1 MCTWCAILPLQRHG
15 CVMVTV
21 LHNAGEIRGQ
31 VVFANNWNFQT
42 PLTSLLSGGNAVP
55 TTLSSASGS
64 GQVVLSTDGTMGMAF
79 LGLSGAWVMLKGQ
92 FWVPLGDHLVVCP
105 VCRAWA

>member
-1 MCTWCAILPLQRHG
+1 
-15 CVMVTV
+15 MVTV
-21 LHNAGEIRGQ
+21 LHDAGEIRGQ

-42 PLTSLLSGGNAVP
+42 LLTSLLSGGNAVP

-79 LGLSGAWVMLKGQ
+79 LGLSGAWATL
-92 FWVPLGDHLVVCP
+92 
-105 VCRAWA
+105 